1 MKQNKMIFII
11 KVTTNKEEKAVDMI
25 ADRIEKKNLNV
36 FSVSRPH
43 GLRGYILL
51 EAGDRESAEGA
62 VFNLPYVKGIV
73 GKTITYKEI
82 KNMIEPSATSVSIK
96 DGDIVEIIAEPFKK
110 EKAKVLRIDK
120 QKEEVV
126 VSLLGAVVPLPV
138 TIKLDNVKVIRRE
151 EGEEE
156 EDAN

>member
-1 MKQNKMIFII
+1 MIFII
-11 KVTTNKEEKAVDMI
+11 KVQTNKEERASEMIYERAV
-25 ADRIEKKNLNV
+25 KKKLNI
-36 FSVSRPH
+36 FSVSKPH

-51 EAGDRESAEGA
+51 ESEDRDSAEEA
-62 VFNLPYVKGIV
+62 VYNLPYIKGII
-73 GKTITYKEI
+73 GKTISYDEI
-82 KNMIEPSATSVSIK
+82 KNMIESTAATVSIK
-96 DGDIVEIIAEPFKK
+96 EDDIVEIISSTLKG

-151 EGEEE
+151 E
-156 EDAN
+156 

>member
-1 MKQNKMIFII
+1 MIFII

-25 ADRIEKKNLNV
+25 ADRITKKDLEAY
-36 FSVSRPH
+36 SVSRPH

-51 EAGDRESAEGA
+51 EAENREAAEEA
-62 VFNLPYVKGIV
+62 VFNLPYVKGII
-73 GKTITYKEI
+73 GKTIGYKEI
-82 KNMIEPSATSVSIK
+82 KNMLEPSVTTISIK
-96 DGDIVEIIAEPFKK
+96 EGDIVEMLLEPFKK

-138 TIKLDNVKVIRRE
+138 TVKLDNVKVIRRE
-151 EGEEE
+151 NA
-156 EDAN
+156 D

>member
-1 MKQNKMIFII
+1 MIFII

-25 ADRIEKKNLNV
+25 ADRVEKKNLNTFTV
-36 FSVSRPH
+36 LRPH

-51 EAGDRESAEGA
+51 EAEDRESAEES
-62 VFNLPYVKGIV
+62 VFNLPYVKGII
-73 GKTITYKEI
+73 GKTIGYAEI
-82 KNMIEPSATSVSIK
+82 KNMVEPSATSISIK

-138 TIKLDNVKVIRRE
+138 TIKLDNVRVIRRE
-151 EGEEE
+151 EGENL
-156 EDAN
+156 EDAS

>member
-1 MKQNKMIFII
+1 MIFII

-25 ADRIEKKNLNV
+25 SERVEKKGLNTYAV
-36 FSVSRPH
+36 LRPH

-51 EAGDRESAEGA
+51 EAEDRESAEES
-62 VFNLPYVKGIV
+62 VFNLPYVKGII
-73 GKTITYKEI
+73 GKTIGYEEI
-82 KNMIEPSATSVSIK
+82 KNMVEISAATVSIK

-138 TIKLDNVKVIRRE
+138 TIKLDNVRVIRRE
-151 EGEEE
+151 NESGEENA
-156 EDAN
+156 D

>member
-1 MKQNKMIFII
+1 MIFII
-11 KVTTNKEEKAVDMI
+11 KVTTNKEERAVDII
-25 ADRIEKKNLNV
+25 ADRVEKKEINV

-51 EAGDRESAEGA
+51 EAEDRDSAEEA
-62 VFNLPYVKGIV
+62 VFNLPYVKGII
-73 GKTITYKEI
+73 GKTIGYEEI
-82 KNMIEPSATSVSIK
+82 KNMIEPSVTSISIK
-96 DGDIVEIIAEPFKK
+96 DGDIVEIISEPFKK

-138 TIKLDNVKVIRRE
+138 TIKMDNVRVIRRE
-151 EGEEE
+151 EREEAE
-156 EDAN
+156 EAEEHA

>member
-1 MKQNKMIFII
+1 MIFII

-25 ADRIEKKNLNV
+25 ADRVEKKGLNTYAV
-36 FSVSRPH
+36 LRPH

-51 EAGDRESAEGA
+51 EAEDRDSAEES
-62 VFNLPYVKGIV
+62 VFNLPYVKGII
-73 GKTITYKEI
+73 GKTISYEEI
-82 KNMIEPSATSVSIK
+82 KDMVEPSVENVDIK
-96 DGDIVEIIAEPFKK
+96 EGDIIEIIGANLKG

-126 VSLLGAVVPLPV
+126 VSLLGAVVPLPL
-138 TIKLDNVKVIRRE
+138 TIKIDNVRVIRRE

-156 EDAN
+156 